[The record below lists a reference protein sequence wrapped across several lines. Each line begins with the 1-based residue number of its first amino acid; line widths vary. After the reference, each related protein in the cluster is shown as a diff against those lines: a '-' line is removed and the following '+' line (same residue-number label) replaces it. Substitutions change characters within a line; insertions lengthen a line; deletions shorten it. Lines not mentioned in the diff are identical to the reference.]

1 MCSSTMDG
9 WREAGTSIPPC
20 GCAGPRGVGP
30 ESARPTAPAPRSDL
44 EGSSSGRRP
53 VDVVARTGRIGAQLA
68 GSRSTPLR
76 SGISVCSS
84 RWMSATC
91 ARKCVLMTTRRH
103 RRDGPGLQR
112 LAGSR
117 RVPQSLLNRPA
128 GVGGHVA
135 GLSQVSRPRVMCA
148 PAGRVGAL
156 DQERRLAAGSVD
168 GWTPGRVDAAGGRRM
183 AALVLLPA
191 ASTNETARMTL

>member
-1 MCSSTMDG
+1 MDG

-30 ESARPTAPAPRSDL
+30 KSARPTAPSVAPRSDL

-84 RWMSATC
+84 RWMSAAC
-91 ARKCVLMTTRRH
+91 ARKCALMTTRRH

-117 RVPQSLLNRPA
+117 RVPHSLLNRPA

-135 GLSQVSRPRVMCA
+135 GLSRPRVVRA

-156 DQERRLAAGSVD
+156 DQAAACGWIRGWLDARSRGCGGRTAD
-168 GWTPGRVDAAGGRRM
+168 GWRWCCCRRR
-183 AALVLLPA
+183 AP
-191 ASTNETARMTL
+191 TRPRG